1 MATPTA
7 VLIVAVGASYW
18 HLRRKERHRHETGM
32 LREQRDAELLANDQS
47 YIDREPNWKKD
58 RHPRTA
64 EVVGLPAIDRAAT
77 R

>member
-1 MATPTA
+1 
-7 VLIVAVGASYW
+7 
-18 HLRRKERHRHETGM
+18 M